1 MPSGQQVRIVKP
13 ATARQKASGRHWH
26 TWAPNHYS
34 AKARNGSVIG
44 FSWWLDTEWF
54 YQLAKVRAPE
64 MPPPQGSD
72 KTREIQ

>member
-1 MPSGQQVRIVKP
+1 VASEAEGECGMTPPVPFNKKPFGQHMKVGK
-13 ATARQKASGRHWH
+13 
-26 TWAPNHYS
+26 
-34 AKARNGSVIG
+34 VIG